1 MKKFTKR
8 GLSLTIILCMV
19 LTFTFTLTIGISGI
33 TTMASTSR
41 QKPITLT
48 LWHIWPTG
56 TNKTIIDTFIKK
68 YEKDNNVIIKA
79 EATQVDEYQQRKLK
93 VAISGGSVA
102 DIFYTYGAGYS
113 APFVA
118 AKAVLPLDSF
128 MAKDKTNDRLIK
140 GMANY
145 LTYNNK
151 VYGFPVKFWAGA
163 LFCNTKLFK
172 DNNLQ
177 IPKTFDELMA
187 VVKAFRAKNITPMVL
202 GAKDAWHI
210 GMIQNALAVRTA
222 GADYC
227 NKALSGKATFDTPE
241 IVKSAKLLVDLNNA
255 GAFVKGTLGVS
266 SDEAQMEFF
275 MGKVPMYFGGSWLPV
290 NFESSENQVKGLVKA
305 VPMPTV
311 AGGKGGTDQF
321 LGGCIEGYMVS
332 SRTKYPA
339 EAIKFAAALSEYQ
352 SVEGFKLG
360 DGVACYKN
368 NVDPSKLNPV
378 LAQVMQLTKKATGF
392 VLAWDTFLQG
402 AAIDAHYNLLQG
414 LIGGTITPE
423 QFAKQM
429 QEASVASQKTNK

>member
-1 MKKFTKR
+1 MKKSVKR
-8 GLSLTIILCMV
+8 VLSLTIILCMM
-19 LTFTFTLTIGISGI
+19 FTMGLFSI
-33 TTMASTSR
+33 TSFAKTTK
-41 QKPITLT
+41 QKPITLNV
-48 LWHIWPTG
+48 WHIWPTG

-68 YEKDNNVIIKA
+68 YEKDNNVIIKT
-79 EATQVDEYQQRKLK
+79 EATQADEYQQRKLK
-93 VAISGGSVA
+93 VAISGGTVA
-102 DIFYTYGAGYS
+102 DVFYTYGAGYS
-113 APFVA
+113 APFIA
-118 AKAVLPLDSF
+118 AKAALPLDSF
-128 MAKDKTNDRLIK
+128 IAKTKMNDRIIK
-140 GMANY
+140 GMTNY

-177 IPKTFDELMA
+177 IPKTFDELLA

-227 NKALSGKATFDTPE
+227 NKALSGKASLNTPE
-241 IVKSAKLLVDLNNA
+241 IVKSAQMLVDLNNA

-266 SDEAQMEFF
+266 SDEAQMDFF

-311 AGGKGGTDQF
+311 TGGKGGVDQF

-332 SRTKYPA
+332 SKTKYPE
-339 EAIKFAAALSEYQ
+339 EAIKFAAALAEYQ
-352 SVEGFKLG
+352 SVEGYKLG

-368 NVDPSKLNPV
+368 NVDPAKMNPV
-378 LAQVMQLTKKATGF
+378 LAQVMQLTNKATGF

-402 AAIDAHYNLLQG
+402 AAIDTHYNLLQG
-414 LIGGTITPE
+414 LIGGTVTPAE
-423 QFAKQM
+423 FAKQM
-429 QEASVASQKTNK
+429 QDANAASIKASAGK